1 MSQTL
6 KKDPR
11 FVLLNGSLNF
21 FHAKFISL
29 CERFYHSIHLWM
41 VMTNCQQNWTH
52 PVMYGK
58 KSFFTHSLFE
68 KYFSNI
74 NSSNSSW
81 LSPSSSTFYKK
92 KRQHLGL
99 IIWLKFIEMWWSN
112 LNLIWLVHLDV
123 NAWVWMKIHLWRCI
137 T

>member
-1 MSQTL
+1 MPQRTGTFKFMKKTINMKKSSFMSQTL

-11 FVLLNGSLNF
+11 FVLLNVSLNF
-21 FHAKFISL
+21 FDATFINL

-41 VMTNCQQNWTH
+41 VMTNCQQNRTH

-58 KSFFTHSLFE
+58 KCFFTHSLFE

-92 KRQHLGL
+92 KESTPR
-99 IIWLKFIEMWWSN
+99 IN
-112 LNLIWLVHLDV
+112 YLV
-123 NAWVWMKIHLWRCI
+123 KIHRNVVIAC
-137 T
+137 